1 MIHQV
6 FTGPVNAQ
14 QIGGGVLPG
23 AEAHFIT
30 CTGDGKPTC
39 GEMAE
44 AWKDSDGRILPG
56 LLKAA
61 KASPAPGDQLWA
73 GAFSAG
79 GQIWKR
85 AMLNEQDRAG
95 IAGAIMSDAG
105 YEAAWVDE
113 KAKIAPAVEGFTL
126 YALDALKDGRLFVWT
141 ASGTANVSVQHPG
154 TVYPAGDQ
162 VQDATRT
169 EIERRSG
176 QTFED
181 VTNKP
186 DLWPWGAHLR
196 APVKVWRLRN
206 VILAD
211 YGMVYKHSEHA
222 TTIAPE
228 VWKSIPAIVASGAL
242 PEVGGTWWSRL
253 GPWSKAGI
261 VVAGSFGLVFGGR
274 ALLYRQGR
282 R

>member
-6 FTGPVNAQ
+6 ITGPVNAAQ
-14 QIGGGVLPG
+14 MKGALLPG
-23 AEAHFIT
+23 AESHFIT

-44 AWKDSDGRILPG
+44 GWKGADGRILPG

-61 KASPAPGDQLWA
+61 KATVSPGDELWA

-85 AMLNEQDRAG
+85 VMLGAEDRAQ

-113 KAKIAPAVEGFTL
+113 KAKIAPFVEGFVL
-126 YALDALKDGRLFVWT
+126 YALDALNDGRLFVWT
-141 ASGTANVSVQHPG
+141 ASGTANVSVQNPG

-162 VQDATRT
+162 VQDATRA

-176 QTFED
+176 QTFAD
-181 VTNKP
+181 VTDKP
-186 DLWPWGAHLR
+186 ELWPWGAHLR
-196 APVKVWRLRN
+196 APVKVWRLGT

-211 YGMVYKHSEHA
+211 YGMVYKHAEHA

-228 VWKSIPAIVASGAL
+228 VWQAIPAILASGERPAGAGWWASLGTGAKIGIGLGAL
-242 PEVGGTWWSRL
+242 ALGGIGVYAAR
-253 GPWSKAGI
+253 
-261 VVAGSFGLVFGGR
+261 R
-274 ALLYRQGR
+274 A
-282 R
+282 